1 MSEEL
6 KFNGLDIKIDE
17 ANETMLRNIKQAH
30 NLLSQYSVSC
40 DDLKKFVEGCLYSKK
55 TNEKN

>member
-1 MSEEL
+1 L

-17 ANETMLRNIKQAH
+17 ANETMLKNIKQAH

-40 DDLKKFVEGCLYSKK
+40 DELKKFVEDCLYSKK
-55 TNEKN
+55 TNEKY